1 MKRLLSFVLIAAFL
15 FTPAANAAPKKISVK
30 AMQLVTTVGTPDEV
44 SGVVASGKSLIVY
57 GSKAAKAYARA
68 VDTTGKELW
77 NISLDQ
83 SLASIATAAV
93 VDSAGDIWIAGATPL
108 ALGLT
113 PPSPAATPEATPV
126 NPDNASAL
134 PTTTVGNLQAVTL
147 WKVTAA
153 GVLAATTTLPTS
165 SVVFPTAI
173 SVDRNGASIVGII
186 GTEKGS
192 AGFFVNSDKAGVFG
206 KLLQIGS
213 MTTTADAVVRH
224 TDGTFTVAGSSSET
238 LAGKKV
244 AGITDGVLIKI
255 SKAQKITSVVRSSA
269 AKGKRIWNS
278 ATSTLLLGG
287 EVVAG
292 GKTETAIT
300 KFSSSFAPT
309 WTYRF
314 ASTGPAITVGST
326 YAVFIST
333 GATPQLNW
341 NPRVATPLLLTFNA
355 KGAVVAADSGPVG
368 QRELLGAVLSKELG
382 LLVVTSSADT
392 VSIFTLIPR

>member
-1 MKRLLSFVLIAAFL
+1 MKRLLSLVLIAAFL
-15 FTPAANAAPKKISVK
+15 FTPAVNAAPKKISVK
-30 AMQLVTTVGTPDEV
+30 PMQLVTTVGTPDEV
-44 SGVVASGKSLIVY
+44 SGVVVSGKSLIVY
-57 GSKAAKAYARA
+57 GSKASKAYARA
-68 VDTTGKELW
+68 IDMTGKELW
-77 NISLDQ
+77 NLSLDQ
-83 SLASIATAAV
+83 SPASIATAAA

-113 PPSPAATPEATPV
+113 PPSPAATPV
-126 NPDNASAL
+126 NPDNAAAT
-134 PTTTVGNLQAVTL
+134 PTTAVGNLQAVTI
-147 WKVTAA
+147 WKLTAA
-153 GVLAATTTLPTS
+153 GVLASTNTFPTS
-165 SVVFPTAI
+165 SVVFPTAT
-173 SVDRNGASIVGII
+173 SVDRNGVSIVGII

-213 MTTTADAVVRH
+213 VSTTTDAVVRH
-224 TDGTFTVAGSSSET
+224 TDGSFTVVGSSSET

-244 AGITDGVLIKI
+244 AGVTDGVLIKI
-255 SKAQKITSVVRSSA
+255 SKALKITSVIRSSA
-269 AKGKRIWNS
+269 VKGKRIWNS

-287 EVVAG
+287 EVVAA

-300 KFSSSFAPT
+300 KFSSSFTPT

-314 ASTGPAITVGST
+314 ASTGPAVTVGST
-326 YAVFIST
+326 HAAFIST

-341 NPRVATPLLLTFNA
+341 NPKVATPLLLTFDA
-355 KGAVVAADSGPVG
+355 KGAITAADSGPIG
-368 QRELLGAVLSKELG
+368 QKEVLGAVLSKELG